1 MEVERKPVDFAVPNN
16 VSGNGGLGFPVWKE
30 EFKRSDFVW
39 YLFRADLI
47 AQGDT
52 ATLEDVREHL
62 DMFKAW
68 LDSGKSKRPKII
80 LIGTFSDKAVTSEF
94 SLEDLTHVVAEAAP
108 IKAGVAKLNNAGL
121 VFGSLASKR
130 ESAKLIKRLGGELK

>member
-1 MEVERKPVDFAVPNN
+1 MC
-16 VSGNGGLGFPVWKE
+16 VSIWICSRRG
-30 EFKRSDFVW
+30 S
-39 YLFRADLI
+39 
-47 AQGDT
+47 
-52 ATLEDVREHL
+52 
-62 DMFKAW
+62 
-68 LDSGKSKRPKII
+68 KII